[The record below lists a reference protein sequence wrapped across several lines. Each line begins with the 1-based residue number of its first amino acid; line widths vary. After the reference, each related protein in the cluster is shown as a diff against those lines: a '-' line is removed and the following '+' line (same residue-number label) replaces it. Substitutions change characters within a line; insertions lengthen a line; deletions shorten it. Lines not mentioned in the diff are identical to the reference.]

1 MAGST
6 VVCQHSSLSLRFGIS
21 KVTLLYTDSPT
32 FNKEQMIR
40 AEDLISLFIS
50 TSCFVLERCYF
61 LSLPPL
67 VFRSLVPSRVALLVI
82 LLVLVF
88 ILNRVGRCVPE
99 QELREAA
106 KMNDGVGSTQNL
118 KCISSLNQFVL
129 SVASIKRSQY
139 NTMERYIAIVLFCH
153 VVIDPSDHSDP
164 LCIDRQLAAFFCF

>member
-1 MAGST
+1 
-6 VVCQHSSLSLRFGIS
+6 
-21 KVTLLYTDSPT
+21 
-32 FNKEQMIR
+32 
-40 AEDLISLFIS
+40 
-50 TSCFVLERCYF
+50 
-61 LSLPPL
+61 

-164 LCIDRQLAAFFCF
+164 LCIDRQLCVFLFLKSSSLQPVTSITTNCCVAVLKNKSHSG

>member
-1 MAGST
+1 
-6 VVCQHSSLSLRFGIS
+6 
-21 KVTLLYTDSPT
+21 
-32 FNKEQMIR
+32 
-40 AEDLISLFIS
+40 
-50 TSCFVLERCYF
+50 
-61 LSLPPL
+61 

-164 LCIDRQLAAFFCF
+164 LCIDRQLAAFLFLKSSSLQPVTSITTNCCVAVLKNKSRSG